1 MSKFSMRRV
10 VGAGAITAVAAIG
23 LASMGAGNAAAG
35 PLASGSKVTSGVDG
49 KVVKIERTGESAYP
63 VQSVANNGAGRAAE
77 VNGKVKVYSGG
88 TSGTLTTGYIVGCQI
103 DITGL
108 SSTVGGS
115 LNLLSASA
123 GLSGSFTFPLKPGQ
137 AVFVPLGTQAFA
149 GNDAS
154 IQYQS
159 VGIDVQQCGG
169 YAQARAYSTVTTS
182 GDYVI
187 KSTLYGQPF
196 SLNG

>member
-1 MSKFSMRRV
+1 MSKFSMRRI

-35 PLASGSKVTSGVDG
+35 PLASGSKVTTGIDG
-49 KVVKIERTGESAYP
+49 KVVKIERTGEATYP
-63 VQSVANNGAGRAAE
+63 VPSLANNGAGRAAE

-108 SSTVGGS
+108 SG
-115 LNLLSASA
+115 
-123 GLSGSFTFPLKPGQ
+123 GLSGSLDILGGTGGLSGSLTFPLKPGQ
-137 AVFVPLGTQAFA
+137 AVFVSLGSKDFA

-169 YAQARAYSTVTTS
+169 YAQARAYSTVVTT

-196 SLNG
+196 SLN